1 MGMRLAPS
9 LMVLLMLSVSISNLL
24 IGPETVV
31 VQPPELADDDRLLS
45 SHGSVAQF
53 GSGFDET
60 VIVNSQLNI
69 PRDIAFHPNPS
80 RSDELWIINRG
91 DGSITI
97 VQNTG
102 QSNQNILNRQDKYAD
117 HFMADVSAL
126 AFGQWDAEFDN
137 IFSTAQESRNG
148 GNNFM
153 GPALW
158 PSSLNHFAMEHQSDS
173 DLGSHLDMLH
183 ESPYGMGIAWDQGNA
198 YWYFDGYYS
207 ELVYYDFVQDHD
219 TGQDDHDDG
228 IVRRHS
234 EITLTRRANVPSHMI
249 LDQSNGILY
258 IADTGTGR
266 VLWVNTDDTTTQS
279 QNIYN
284 SGTHPAR
291 METLAEYSDITGMEF
306 GVLVSGLSRPSGI
319 VLDGGTLFVS
329 QNGNGK
335 ISAYDLASNGKSG
348 THLQTVDTNAN
359 SIMGLEIGPDD
370 KLWYVD
376 AGLNRVIRLDP
387 YPDADS
393 DGVRDS
399 LDNCPNTYN
408 PTQDNHDGDTQGNLC
423 DNDDDNDGMTDDVDE
438 CIYGSTG
445 WTSSSST
452 DYDSDGCRDDTT
464 EDTDDDNDGVEDM
477 DDVCSKGA
485 LDWESNSASDYDTDG
500 CRDDLE
506 DYDDDNDAICDSGGP
521 YSGWQSCTA
530 GWPGIDRC
538 PLGRIGFRSNP
549 STDQDHDGCED
560 LTEDDDDDDDGFT
573 DSVDSCPEIAGT
585 ANQGI
590 NRGCPDLDSDGWADI
605 EDEWPFDSSQWIDT
619 DSDGYGDN
627 STGTD
632 PDGCPTFSG
641 TSTHDRLGC
650 PDADDDGWSNPDAM
664 WTAAD
669 GADAFPADYT
679 QWIDSDVDGY
689 GNNPDGITPDS
700 CPTISGTSTE
710 DRYGCLD
717 TDGDGWSDDA
727 DAFPNEYSQWV
738 DYDED
743 GYGDSATGVNPD
755 ECPLVFGTSTSDVLG
770 CPDSDMDSWSDL
782 ADVFINDPLLWSDGD
797 DDGFADQQDT
807 NLSDDCPLEW
817 GNSSEDRRGCIDSD
831 GDGVSDE
838 GDFYPM
844 DTSRS
849 VEESSSSF
857 FFFIQIGLLVFIVL
871 IVGLISVLGITLI
884 RRRSVIAEAPQASMM
899 PMTAPPPPMGAPM
912 PMPGAAPPPLDAAQA
927 EPFAAPQAEPFAA
940 PQAEPFAAPESV
952 ELELPPA
959 ASGPAIPPEGI
970 PPGWT
975 MEQWEYYGAEW
986 LVENNR

>member
-1 MGMRLAPS
+1 MGTRIYPILTVA
-9 LMVLLMLSVSISNLL
+9 LMLSMSLSAIVSSQEDMDNSDVLTK
-24 IGPETVV
+24 ET
-31 VQPPELADDDRLLS
+31 PSYS
-45 SHGSVAQF
+45 SHSSVAQF
-53 GSGFDET
+53 GSGFDEI
-60 VIVNSQLNI
+60 VIVNSQLYT
-69 PRDIAFHPNPS
+69 PRDMEFHPNPS

-102 QSNQNILNRQDKYAD
+102 QGNQNILNRQDEYAD

-158 PSSLNHFAMEHQSDS
+158 PSSLSHFAMEHQNDA

-198 YWYFDGYYS
+198 YWYFDGYYG

-234 EITLTRRANVPSHMI
+234 EITLTRRANVPGHMI

-258 IADTGTGR
+258 IADTGAGR
-266 VLWVNTDDTTTQS
+266 VLWVNTDDTSTQS

-284 SGTHPAR
+284 SQSHPAR

-306 GVLVSGLSRPSGI
+306 GVLVSGLSQPSGI
-319 VLDGGTLFVS
+319 ALDGDTLFVS

-376 AGLNRVIRLDP
+376 AGMNRVMRLDP
-387 YPDADS
+387 YPDSDS

-399 LDNCPNTYN
+399 ADNCPNTPN
-408 PTQDNHDGDTQGNLC
+408 PTQDNHDGDSQGNLC
-423 DNDDDNDGMTDDVDE
+423 DSDDDNDGLTDDVDD
-438 CIYGSTG
+438 CLYGLTG

-452 DYDSDGCRDDTT
+452 DYDNDGCRDNTA
-464 EDTDDDNDGVEDM
+464 EDTDDDNDGIEDM
-477 DDVCSKGA
+477 DDICTKGA
-485 LDWESNSASDYDTDG
+485 LDWQSDAANDYDSDG

-530 GWPGIDRC
+530 GWPGMDRC

-560 LTEDDDDDDDGFT
+560 LMEDDDDDDDGFT
-573 DSVDSCPEIAGT
+573 DSSDSCPEIAGT
-585 ANQGI
+585 ADQGI
-590 NRGCPDLDSDGWADI
+590 NRGCPDLDGDGWADI
-605 EDEWPFDSSQWIDT
+605 EDEWPFDATQWIDT

-627 STGTD
+627 PAGTD

-641 TSTHDRLGC
+641 TSTFDRLGC
-650 PDADDDGWSNPDAM
+650 PDSDDDGWSNPDAM

-679 QWIDSDVDGY
+679 QWMDSDEDGY
-689 GNNPDGITPDS
+689 GDNSDGLTHDS
-700 CPTISGTSTE
+700 CPNVFGTSTI
-710 DRYGCLD
+710 DRYGCID
-717 TDGDGWSDDA
+717 SDGDGWSDSA
-727 DAFPNEYSQWV
+727 DAFPNEYTQW
-738 DYDED
+738 ED
-743 GYGDSATGVNPD
+743 SDGDGFGDSASGVGPD
-755 ECPLVFGTSTSDVLG
+755 ECPLVSGTSTSDVLG
-770 CPDSDMDSWSDL
+770 CPDTDFDTWSDL
-782 ADVFINDPLLWSDGD
+782 ADVYAMDPLLWSDGD
-797 DDGFADQQDT
+797 NDGFADQQGT
-807 NLSDDCPLEW
+807 NLSDDCVLEW
-817 GNSSEDRRGCIDSD
+817 GNATEDRRGCIDSD

-838 GDFYPM
+838 ADFYPL
-844 DTSRS
+844 DASRS
-849 VEESSSSF
+849 VEESAAAN
-857 FFFIQIGLLVFIVL
+857 ILLIGFVVFLVFA
-871 IVGLISVLGITLI
+871 VGLISVLGIMLI
-884 RRRSVIAEAPQASMM
+884 RRRGSSAPAPSASMM
-899 PMTAPPPPMGAPM
+899 PMPM
-912 PMPGAAPPPLDAAQA
+912 PLPTPQPMPEAAAQPLA
-927 EPFAAPQAEPFAA
+927 TPEPAAYQ
-940 PQAEPFAAPESV
+940 Q
-952 ELELPPA
+952 PPV
-959 ASGPAIPPEGI
+959 ASGPPIPPEGI

-975 MEQWEYYGAEW
+975 MEQWQYYGAEW